1 MKVWLITVGEPLPI
15 DASGLRL
22 LRAGMLAARLVKQG
36 HEVIW
41 WSSAFDHH
49 LKLLRSP
56 GYQEVAYQAGYQ
68 IHLLPGRPY
77 SRNVSWQ
84 RIMNHREIAL
94 AFRAHAS
101 TQPRPDVILA
111 SFPTIELCLEATE
124 YGLQHQTPVVLDV
137 RDLWPDA
144 FLDLVPQR
152 LKPLVRLVLS
162 RMYRETRQAFHKAA
176 HVIGIT
182 EDFVDWALNKAGR
195 PRSSRDR
202 AFPLAYKAD
211 GVDPRYLQAEVGR
224 LKVMGVK
231 EGVFRVVFFGTLG
244 RQFDIDT
251 LIAAARLLRGK
262 PVQFVICGSG
272 DKLEYYKSIT
282 LDTENIL
289 LPGWVSGATIQA
301 LMQTAQAG
309 IAPYVITQ
317 NFVSNVPNKIVEY
330 LSGGLPV
337 ITCLTGEVPRLLE
350 TYNCG
355 LVYESGSAE
364 KLAQVIEKLMADE
377 PTRKKMAVNARQAFE
392 ARFNADHVLDEMISY
407 LQSLVKV

>member
-36 HEVIW
+36 HEVVW

-49 LKLLRSP
+49 LKLLRSL

-111 SFPTIELCLEATE
+111 SFPTIELCLEAAE

-152 LKPLVRLVLS
+152 LKPLVRLGLS
-162 RMYRETRQAFHKAA
+162 RMYRETGQAFHKAA
-176 HVIGIT
+176 HVMGIT
-182 EDFVDWALNKAGR
+182 EDFVNWGLNKAGR

-202 AFPLAYKAD
+202 VFPLAYKAD
-211 GVDPRYLQAEVGR
+211 GVDPQHLQVEVER
-224 LKVMGVK
+224 LEVMGVK

-282 LDTENIL
+282 LDAENIL
-289 LPGWVSGATIQA
+289 LPGWVSGVTIQA

-337 ITCLTGEVPRLLE
+337 ITCLTGEVSRLLE

-377 PTRKKMAVNARQAFE
+377 STRKKMAVNARQAFE
-392 ARFNADHVLDEMISY
+392 AKFNADHVLDEMISY